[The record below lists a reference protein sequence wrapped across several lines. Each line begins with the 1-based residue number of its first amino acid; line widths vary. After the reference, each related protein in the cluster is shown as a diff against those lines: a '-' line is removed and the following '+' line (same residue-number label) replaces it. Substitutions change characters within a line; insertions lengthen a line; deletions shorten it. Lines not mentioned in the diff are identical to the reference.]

1 MKKVYLLAMIMMIM
15 AIFIVGCSVPK
26 VGLLQG
32 TPDPLKEYTL
42 EGTGAD
48 KILLI
53 AVNGVISDKP
63 KKGLII
69 ESPSLVEQVVVQLNK
84 AKKDRQIKAVL
95 FKINSPGGTITA
107 SDILYNEIISYRE
120 KTGNKIVVSMM
131 DVAASGAYYMSLPAD
146 MIVAHP
152 TTVTGSVGVI
162 SLQPKFKGL
171 MDKIGVGVDVQK
183 TGKYKDMGSPYRD
196 TADDEKKLLQKAMD
210 SFGGRFIDLVKKH
223 RKLSTQALTEVST
236 ARIFL
241 ADEAL
246 QCGLVDRIGYI
257 GDAVEEAKKLAKL
270 SEEARVIVYRR
281 AEFPEDNYYNIAG
294 SFSEHLNISLV
305 NLELPEILNSRAGFY
320 YLWPGAISVER

>member
-1 MKKVYLLAMIMMIM
+1 MKKAYLLAMIMMIM
-15 AIFIVGCSVPK
+15 AIFIAACSMPK
-26 VGLLQG
+26 VGLLRE

-53 AVNGVISDKP
+53 AINGVISDQP
-63 KKGLII
+63 KKGLFAKH
-69 ESPSLVEQVVVQLNK
+69 PSLVEQVVMQLNK
-84 AKKDRQIKAVL
+84 AEKDRQIKAVL

-107 SDILYNEIISYRE
+107 SDILYHEISFYRQ
-120 KTGNKIVVSMM
+120 KTGNKTAVSML
-131 DVAASGAYYMSLPAD
+131 DVAASGAYYISLPAD
-146 MIVAHP
+146 VIMAHP

-183 TGKYKDMGSPYRD
+183 TGKYKDMGSPYRES
-196 TADDEKKLLQKAMD
+196 AEDEKKLMQKAMD
-210 SFGGRFIDLVKKH
+210 NFGQRFLDLVKKH
-223 RKLSTQALTEVST
+223 RNLSAQALAEIST

-241 ADEAL
+241 TDEAL
-246 QCGLVDRIGYI
+246 ELGLIDKVGYI
-257 GDAVEEAKKLAKL
+257 SDAIKETKKLAKL
-270 SEEARVIVYRR
+270 PEEARVVVYRR